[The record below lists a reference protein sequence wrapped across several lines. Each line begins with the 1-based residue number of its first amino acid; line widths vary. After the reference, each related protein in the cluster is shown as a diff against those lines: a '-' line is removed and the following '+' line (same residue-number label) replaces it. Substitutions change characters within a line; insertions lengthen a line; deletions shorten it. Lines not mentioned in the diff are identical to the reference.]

1 MVTKKNLSPS
11 LQQPKNSHC
20 QTYGDRIF
28 FVHTGFTTTEM
39 NPILIPHKLAQGNSK
54 VPLT

>member
-39 NPILIPHKLAQGNSK
+39 NPILIPHKLAQGSSK